1 MVAVWLVC
9 HLLYTP
15 IHLVLESHAD
25 EVHPVEAA
33 SAPSTVAC
41 LDHDDSH
48 SDDHHEWHPSSQ
60 HSFEAVNSSRLVVVS
75 TLVVVA
81 MPWLEAVE
89 GFSELQEPPECRR
102 PGLAPPEL
110 IRGWQFHTRAAP
122 PARAPAVLS

>member
-1 MVAVWLVC
+1 MMVVWLVC

-33 SAPSTVAC
+33 SAPTAVAC

-48 SDDHHEWHPSSQ
+48 RDDHHEWHPSSQ
-60 HSFEAVNSSRLVVVS
+60 HSFEAVYSSRLVVVS
-75 TLVVVA
+75 TVVLVA
-81 MPWLEAVE
+81 LPWLEAVE
-89 GFSELQEPPECRR
+89 GLSEPPEPPECRR

-110 IRGWQFHTRAAP
+110 TRGWQFHTRAAP
-122 PARAPAVLS
+122 PVRAPSVLS